1 MFIWLPGQATYIKST
16 IRLYLMYSVCAIV
29 LQRRSKQ
36 DNIGEKISITKGE
49 LTLSAAILYYYCTD
63 KWALHNYRTEIMAI

>member
-1 MFIWLPGQATYIKST
+1 MFIWLPELATYSSMWLYST
-16 IRLYLMYSVCAIV
+16 HSVCAIV

-63 KWALHNYRTEIMAI
+63 KWALHIGLK